1 MQGNIWGWATWPR
14 CFPVQPSHKAVGMWF
29 SQTQC
34 LQFLTDKITKTCN
47 SNINIIW
54 AIFKTDES
62 RPPLPLRKVEGRL
75 GLSGVCDSTTN
86 QQGIRKHVMPPTS
99 LGFPMSRT
107 QICDRRHLCTTQG
120 HWFCPDTFQVGKLGS
135 PLTLTYYVHLKVPF
149 PLINVC
155 YLICQ

>member
-1 MQGNIWGWATWPR
+1 MSTILNRQN
-14 CFPVQPSHKAVGMWF
+14 QN
-29 SQTQC
+29 
-34 LQFLTDKITKTCN
+34 LTKTCN

-54 AIFKTDES
+54 AIFKTDEF

-107 QICDRRHLCTTQG
+107 QIWDRRHLRTTQG
-120 HWFCPDTFQVGKLGS
+120 HWFCPDTFQVGILGS
-135 PLTLTYYVHLKVPF
+135 PLTLTYYVHLSWR
-149 PLINVC
+149 PLSPLPLNKCMLFDMSVNMFLVACINKW
-155 YLICQ
+155 